1 MKFLF
6 SFLFAFVCAFTVNAQ
21 FGPKNII
28 KPNIYST
35 TVGSFEHDVVTI
47 DWNSDGHMDILVS
60 APWNNA
66 IVWYENMGNGQ
77 FMPEQILVNV
87 SKPTGDLNVVD
98 VDNDGDLDLVVFSVG
113 SGGYVNLFWFHNMG
127 GGTFTSTSIDG
138 FSGCSFGRVK
148 AFDCDNDNDIDFV
161 AHSDCDEIKFY
172 RQTSTGVFSTTNL
185 TNGINW
191 ISTSPSIGD
200 FNNDGYLDIVG
211 QAALT
216 DSIYIFQNLTNGTFA
231 APSAICQAENIEE
244 LYVFDYDYDGNQDII
259 YSGQYAYWAKYVVVE
274 NNGTLSNWNHSVYP
288 YLSIQRGEIIFSDV
302 DNNNFVDL
310 IAGEEWSISSSFE
323 LHLFDSLQNS
333 VSVLLSPDTL
343 SSITSDMVEF
353 SIADINNDGSKDIV
367 ALSYK
372 YNQLFWFEN
381 FLYSPYKAH
390 GTIFYDENQNGFF
403 DGVDFGLDLVQVTS
417 GDHIAYTS
425 QDGSYFIALEAG
437 SHVIK
442 PDTLQNWNLTTSPD
456 SVIVVVDD
464 TTPASYGAD
473 FGFYPTNPTT
483 NLSGELS
490 ANTAVCDTET
500 EMWLSI
506 TNEGTTMP
514 DVLINL
520 TLDDSVTFVS
530 SSVLPD
536 SIVGQNIYWSIDS
549 FLFFQ
554 YQTIL
559 VNLLQP
565 DFNSMND
572 TLSSYLNIYENMGG
586 TNFVNFD
593 SDTLHQILFCA
604 YDPNDKSVWPMGVGN
619 PGYISND
626 VTLDYTIQFQNT
638 GNYPATNILISD
650 TLDSNLDLSTIEIIG
665 ASHFVNINIKP
676 NNVIEFYF
684 PNIMLPDSLSDEPG
698 SHGFIKFSI
707 DPNPNLDPNTSITNT
722 AFIYFD
728 TNPAIVTNTTIN
740 TIECEVHSV
749 NIVYSEPYFTYSSTT
764 VGDVIWLQDGNV
776 LSTPVLD
783 TANYNGSGNYSLQLI
798 DNYGCIFSSNF
809 IQLECD
815 TVNFN
820 LVQDSSYLM
829 HTNNMPGNYNWYYN
843 GVLVSSD
850 PDTAY
855 YSGPGDYSLEFVDQF
870 GCAYYSDTL
879 SIVCLP
885 VIFSMDYQMPHFV
898 LTTESQG
905 SSVWY
910 FNNNAIAF
918 DQDTLSFIDSGFY
931 FLEFTDDFGCV
942 FYSDTINMNC
952 IATAPDLQYQIPF
965 IHSSVMGAFDF
976 SWFVNDTL
984 LSGFNQSSI
993 TPLVNGTYEL
1003 VISDSVGCVFN
1014 SPPLIIDFLNQL
1026 EINQS
1031 PIGIYP
1037 NPFSNL
1043 LTINLES
1050 TNLNEFTI
1058 RIMDV
1063 KGTLAYQRN
1072 YSESSIV
1079 QIKTDS
1085 FESGSYILLILDSEG
1100 SVRHVSQIVKN

>member
-6 SFLFAFVCAFTVNAQ
+6 SILFAFVCALTITAQ

-28 KPNIYST
+28 KPNIFGT
-35 TVGSFEHDVVTI
+35 TVGNFEHDIVTI
-47 DWNSDGHMDILVS
+47 DWNADGHMDILVS

-77 FMPEQILVNV
+77 FLSEQILVNV

-113 SGGYVNLFWFHNMG
+113 SGGYVDLIWFINSA
-127 GGTFTSTSIDG
+127 GTFTSTSIDG

-161 AHSDCDEIKFY
+161 AHSDCNEINLY
-172 RQTSTGVFSTTNL
+172 RQTSTGFFSTTNL

-200 FNNDGYLDIVG
+200 FNSDGYLDIVG

-216 DSIYIFQNLTNGTFA
+216 DSIYIFQNLTNGSFA
-231 APSAICQAENIEE
+231 APSAICQAENTEE
-244 LYVFDYDYDGNQDII
+244 LVVFDYDYDGDQDII
-259 YSGQYAYWAKYVVVE
+259 YSGKYAYWAKYVVVE
-274 NNGTLSNWNHSVYP
+274 NNGTFSNWNHSVYP
-288 YLSIQRGEIIFSDV
+288 YLSTQRGEIIFSDV

-310 IAGEEWSISSSFE
+310 IAGEEWSIYSSFE
-323 LHLFDSLQNS
+323 QHLFDSLQNS
-333 VSVLLSPDTL
+333 ISVLLSPDTL
-343 SSITSDMVEF
+343 TSTTSDIVEF
-353 SIADINNDGSKDIV
+353 SIADMNNDGSKDII

-390 GTIFYDENQNGFF
+390 GKIFYDENQNGLF
-403 DGVDFGLDLVQVTS
+403 DGVDFGLDLVQVKS

-425 QDGSYFIALEAG
+425 QDGTYFVALEAG
-437 SHVIK
+437 NHVIK
-442 PDTLQNWNLTTSPD
+442 PDTLQNWDLTTSPD
-456 SVIVVVDD
+456 SVLVFVDD
-464 TTPASYGAD
+464 STPASYGAD

-483 NLSGELS
+483 NLSGGLS

-549 FLFFQ
+549 LLFFQ

-559 VNLLQP
+559 VHLLQP

-572 TLSSYLNIYENMGG
+572 TLSSYLNVYENIGG
-586 TNFVNFD
+586 TSFVNFD

-604 YDPNDKSVWPMGVGN
+604 YDPNDKSVWPMGIGN
-619 PGYISND
+619 QGYISND
-626 VTLDYTIQFQNT
+626 ETLDYTIQFQNT

-665 ASHFVNINIKP
+665 ASHYVNINIKP

-707 DPNPNLDPNTSITNT
+707 DLNPNLNPNTSITNT

-728 TNPAIVTNTTIN
+728 TNPAIVTNTTSN

-764 VGDVIWLQDGNV
+764 VGDLTWLHDGNV
-776 LSTPVLD
+776 LSTPILD
-783 TANYNGSGNYSLQLI
+783 TANYNGSGTYTLQLV
-798 DNYGCIFSSNF
+798 DNYGCIFSSNS

-815 TVNFN
+815 TNNFN
-820 LVQDSSYLM
+820 LIQDSSYLM
-829 HTNNMPGNYNWYYN
+829 HTNNIPGDYNWYYN
-843 GVLVSSD
+843 GVVFSSD
-850 PDTAY
+850 ADTANY
-855 YSGPGDYSLEFVDQF
+855 AGPGDYSLEFVDQF
-870 GCAYYSDTL
+870 GCTYYSDTL
-879 SIVCLP
+879 NIVCLP
-885 VIFSMDYQMPHFV
+885 AILSIDYLMPDFV
-898 LTTESQG
+898 LTTESMG

-965 IHSSVMGAFDF
+965 INSSVIGAFDF
-976 SWFVNDTL
+976 SWFLNDTL
-984 LSGFNQSSI
+984 LSAINQPSI
-993 TPLVNGTYEL
+993 TPFVNGTYEL

-1058 RIMDV
+1058 RIIDV

-1072 YSESSIV
+1072 YGESSIV

-1085 FESGSYILLILDSEG
+1085 FESGLYILLILDSEG